1 MGDGG
6 EVVVNVVFG
15 SQSGSPGVSVW
26 SVLVA
31 GLWPSDDALERVV
44 VEADVDGGV
53 MGARYRLD
61 AKTDR
66 LIAAAPRWDGDA
78 SSVDV
83 SQFSAR
89 VSERTW
95 LVPGPRSPDNASRLW
110 RAADGA
116 RSVAAMAAMDR
127 RVWLFD
133 VGRARPDGV
142 LGPVFDE
149 AACVVLF
156 VRGAAEELAKI
167 RGRLATLKRTG
178 AHVMVAVTG
187 STDHSHDEVA
197 DFLGSRNVHF
207 LPDDGHLLDDSRQV
221 WSGRRNR
228 RRSVWAA
235 GSALAGAISE
245 VLEYSPRGVMRV
257 DSAEVR

>member
-1 MGDGG
+1 VGDGG

-31 GLWPSDDALERVV
+31 GLWPSDDTLERVV

-61 AKTDR
+61 SKTDQ
-66 LIAAAPRWDGDA
+66 LIAAAPRWDGEA

-83 SQFSAR
+83 AQFSAR
-89 VSERTW
+89 VSDRSW
-95 LVPGPRSPDNASRLW
+95 LVPGPRSPESASRLW

-116 RSVAAMAAMDR
+116 RSVAALAAMDR

-142 LGPVFDE
+142 LAPVFDE

-156 VRGAAEELAKI
+156 VRGAAEELAKV
-167 RGRLATLKRTG
+167 RSRLAALKRTG

-187 STDHSHDEVA
+187 STDHGHAEVTE
-197 DFLGSRNVHF
+197 FLGSPHVHF
-207 LPDDGHLLDDSRQV
+207 LPDDGHLIDDSRQV

-235 GSALAGAISE
+235 GSSLAAAISE
-245 VLEYSPRGVMRV
+245 VLEYSPRGVMDV
-257 DSAEVR
+257 GSADVQ

>member
-1 MGDGG
+1 M
-6 EVVVNVVFG
+6 NVVFC
-15 SQSGSPGVSVW
+15 SQSGAPGVSVW

-31 GLWPSDDALERVV
+31 GLWPSDEAFERVV
-44 VEADVDGGV
+44 VEADIDGGV

-61 AKTDR
+61 SKTDQ

-78 SSVDV
+78 ASVDV
-83 SQFSAR
+83 SRFSAR
-89 VSERTW
+89 VSDRSW
-95 LVPGPRSPDNASRLW
+95 LVPGPRSPEAATSLW
-110 RAADGA
+110 RAADVA
-116 RSVAAMAAMDR
+116 LSVAAMAAMDR

-133 VGRARPDGV
+133 VGRARPHGA
-142 LGPVFDE
+142 LRPVFDD

-156 VRGAAEELAKI
+156 VRGAAEELAKV
-167 RGRLATLKRTG
+167 RGRLAALKSTG

-187 STDHSHDEVA
+187 STDHGHAEVTE
-197 DFLGSRNVHF
+197 FLGSKNVHF
-207 LPDDGHLLDDSRQV
+207 LPDDGHLVDDSRQV

-235 GSALAGAISE
+235 GSSLAGAISE

-257 DSAEVR
+257 GSAVVR

>member
-1 MGDGG
+1 M
-6 EVVVNVVFG
+6 NVVFG

-31 GLWPSDDALERVV
+31 GLWPTDDALERVV

-61 AKTDR
+61 STTDR

-78 SSVDV
+78 LSVDV

-89 VSERTW
+89 VADRAW
-95 LVPGPRSPDNASRLW
+95 LVPGPRSPETAMQLW

-116 RSVAAMAAMDR
+116 RSVAAMGAMDR

-142 LGPVFDE
+142 LGPVFNE

-156 VRGAAEELAKI
+156 VRGVSEELAKV
-167 RGRLATLKRTG
+167 RGRMVALKRTG
-178 AHVMVAVTG
+178 AHVMVAVAG
-187 STDHSHDEVA
+187 RTDHSQSEVIE
-197 DFLGSRNVHF
+197 FLGTKHVHF
-207 LPDDGHLLDDSRQV
+207 LPEDPRLVDDSREV
-221 WSGRRNR
+221 WSGQRSR
-228 RRSVWAA
+228 RRGVWAA
-235 GSALAGAISE
+235 GSSLAGAISE
-245 VLEYSPRGVMRV
+245 VLQYSPRGMMRV
-257 DSAEVR
+257 DAAAVR